1 MCSAHGVPDLPAFAE
16 DLAAYL
22 AEQATS
28 QAMNTVRT
36 AISQAG
42 IPGSTPPDGPGWAA
56 SRMASRAKAVTAT
69 PSASRATSRKNA
81 PHLGAG
87 RHEACSPPLG
97 AYAASLS
104 RAGFAAGFAPARENP
119 EIKHRGDNMNIN
131 PLDFPEHRRR
141 DPKRRAE
148 AKVYGELAGSDA
160 PGYVLYEVKPRSD
173 APECDFAI

>member
-1 MCSAHGVPDLPAFAE
+1 MTLMSMPDGISLAEWERVLTAIDECHAPGTRAVYASHWKKWQLWCSAHGVPDLPAFAE

-56 SRMASRAKAVTAT
+56 SRMASRAKAVTVT

-81 PHLGAG
+81 PQLGAVRTG
-87 RHEACSPPLG
+87 HSVPNLPLTLSP
-97 AYAASLS
+97 ASGGL
-104 RAGFAAGFAPARENP
+104 RGGVRPALENP
-119 EIKHRGDNMNIN
+119 
-131 PLDFPEHRRR
+131 
-141 DPKRRAE
+141 
-148 AKVYGELAGSDA
+148 
-160 PGYVLYEVKPRSD
+160 
-173 APECDFAI
+173 